1 MTDAYLFTLPNLLMG
16 PAATDLFLVKGMT
29 ELVIAAGGQEWHHPK
44 GGGSTTTPIKSGGM
58 LFGVQLLRGDN
69 AAINLAAIPD
79 AVAVTVHDG
88 RDCLI
93 VWLQDGRCDMT
104 ERVPTM
110 AVARAEIAGRYYPA
124 DGYQLARVD

>member
-29 ELVIAAGGQEWHHPK
+29 ELVIAAGGREWHYQK

-58 LFGVQLLRGDN
+58 LLGVQLLRGDD
-69 AAINLAAIPD
+69 AAINLATIPD

-93 VWLQDGRCDMT
+93 VWLQEGRCDKCSAAIWIGANDNQDG
-104 ERVPTM
+104 ESGV
-110 AVARAEIAGRYYPA
+110 AARA
-124 DGYQLARVD
+124 